1 MEIIDDQEDAV
12 AVLSE
17 LRAHSVDNGLLV
29 EFGCR
34 CRPSAFAGRAGAAT
48 PTTTSTLAQTFIAP
62 YGSTQLGI
70 WYQQSCPDTVAHA
83 WTTITVRDIT
93 AAVTRTALPK
103 TCTNSGQWVQVTA
116 AVQPGHKYRLTLLN
130 RDDNDLG
137 DGAYTAFDDITTA

>member
-1 MEIIDDQEDAV
+1 VTV
-12 AVLSE
+12 AASGIKNGGFETGLTSWVHTGTASTTSA
-17 LRAHSVDNGLLV
+17 AHSG
-29 EFGCR
+29 
-34 CRPSAFAGRAGAAT
+34 AFAGRAGAAT

-62 YGSTQLGI
+62 YGSTQVGI

-103 TCTNSGQWVQVTA
+103 TCTNSGQWVHVTA